1 MKKKNPSKLL
11 PVIFLVLFACRQN
24 EPAAATASATFQPP
38 ENTATAPAAEKT
50 AAPIPPAPAGWL
62 TYENTTYGFYF
73 SHPPE
78 FEVLTD
84 EATLYGWENAILVL
98 YNSGQSY
105 DIAVQIWDSTE
116 DMKASYGG
124 EDERLHTFAL
134 GTQILSI
141 MNITN
146 EANSETIIESFTIR

>member
-1 MKKKNPSKLL
+1 LENEILL
-11 PVIFLVLFACRQN
+11 
-24 EPAAATASATFQPP
+24 
-38 ENTATAPAAEKT
+38 
-50 AAPIPPAPAGWL
+50 
-62 TYENTTYGFYF
+62 
-73 SHPPE
+73 
-78 FEVLTD
+78 
-84 EATLYGWENAILVL
+84 L
-98 YNSGQSY
+98 YNGGQSY

>member
-1 MKKKNPSKLL
+1 MQKKDLSKLL
-11 PVIFLVLFACRQN
+11 LVIFMILFACRQN

-38 ENTATAPAAEKT
+38 ENTATAPAAEET

-62 TYENTTYGFYF
+62 TYENATYGFYF
-73 SHPPE
+73 YHPAE

-84 EATLYGWENAILVL
+84 EATLYGWENAILLL
-98 YNSGQSY
+98 YNGGQSY
-105 DIAVQIWDSTE
+105 DIAVQIWESMEEMNTF
-116 DMKASYGG
+116 YGEEG
-124 EDERLHTFAL
+124 ERLHAFPL

-146 EANSETIIESFTIR
+146 EADSEAIIESLTIQ